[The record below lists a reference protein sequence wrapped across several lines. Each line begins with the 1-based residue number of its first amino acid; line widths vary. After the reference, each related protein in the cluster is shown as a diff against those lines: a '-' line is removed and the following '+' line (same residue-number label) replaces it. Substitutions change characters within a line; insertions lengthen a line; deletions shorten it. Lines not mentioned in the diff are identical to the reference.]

1 MARKKAEEEQC
12 GNWMDTYGDMV
23 TLLLTFFIMLF
34 SMSSVNEEKFAMLVK
49 AFTSKD
55 PETINLILDQS
66 GDMEGM
72 EYPENRTDYPPQ
84 GDNPADAT
92 LEELQEMI
100 PQDFDE
106 LFEYLESYVEK
117 ADLKDSVEVVDAGDG
132 CVFIRFQDNIFFS
145 PNSASL
151 RTTAAPLLDFLGN
164 CLKGVEEQV
173 MTVNINGHTADPKGY
188 TQDISDW
195 QLSSERASNVATY
208 FETRSN
214 FDPKKLLPIGYGKN
228 YPIAS
233 NDTSEGMQQN
243 RRVDMVILSNNTE
256 LSDKE
261 ILNSILLGTFDPTQY
276 PETGGTKDVL
286 IPSSSNSSAV
296 PSSSSQPASST
307 PSVSSQPTVSE
318 APPASSSSGFVVQPS
333 GQEGQASL
341 APPRASSEPG
351 TNTGGNS
358 SAASASPPAAS
369 GSDSQGIPQGSQVVS
384 PYGG

>member
-55 PETINLILDQS
+55 PETINLVLDQS

-72 EYPENRTDYPPQ
+72 DYPENRTDYPPS
-84 GDNPADAT
+84 GDNPAEAT

-100 PQDFDE
+100 PQDFDD

-117 ADLKDSVEVVDAGDG
+117 ADLKDSVEVVEAGDG

-151 RTTAAPLLDFLGN
+151 RTTAAPLLDFLGG

-208 FETRSN
+208 FETRSG

-286 IPSSSNSSAV
+286 IPSGSNASSAQ
-296 PSSSSQPASST
+296 PSSSQAVSST
-307 PSVSSQPTVSE
+307 PPVSSQPSVSE

-341 APPRASSEPG
+341 APSRADSGP
-351 TNTGGNS
+351 NANGNN
-358 SAASASPPAAS
+358 SAATSASTPAAS
-369 GSDSQGIPQGSQVVS
+369 GNASEGIPQGAQVVS